1 MLVIKLDVLQHVI
14 IRRNILVKNDKLLF
28 LNLLLYFFLQENKYQ
43 AIITSKCTDKQTIYL
58 RIFYKV

>member
-28 LNLLLYFFLQENKYQ
+28 LNLLYFFLQENKYQ